1 MLEFL
6 QNIIVAVWDFLH
18 STWQLTLFSFGGLDL
33 TLKTITLILLAV
45 WALFFTAK
53 KFSKILSEKI
63 LANRQVEPG
72 LRYSLGTLFRYV
84 YLSIGL
90 VIIVQTMG
98 VNLTALQTV
107 LGFLSV
113 GIGFGLQNI
122 TNNLVSGIIIMLERP
137 ITIGDRVE
145 VGNLTGNVQKISI
158 RATTIVANDNLS
170 IIVPN
175 SEFIS
180 GKVINWTHINKPV
193 AFRVQVA
200 AAYGD
205 DPERIAAVLLEVARE
220 HSGVCT
226 NPAPSVTFDKFG
238 DSALEFS
245 LWVSTETYIN
255 RPGAL
260 RSELNFAIHTAFR
273 KNRIEIPF
281 PQREIHIK
289 TSGTIGLPSS

>member
-1 MLEFL
+1 MLELL
-6 QNIIVAVWDFLH
+6 QHILGVVWNFVY
-18 STWQLTLFSFGGLDL
+18 SAWELTLFSFGGIDF
-33 TLKTITLILLAV
+33 TVKTVTVIITVV
-45 WALFFTAK
+45 WALFFTSR
-53 KFSKILSEKI
+53 KFSRILSEGI
-63 LANRQVEPG
+63 LARRQVEPG

-84 YLSIGL
+84 YLSVGL
-90 VIIVQTMG
+90 IILVQTMG

-158 RATTIVANDNLS
+158 RATTIVTNDNMS

-200 AAYGD
+200 AAHND
-205 DPERIAAVLLEVARE
+205 DPERIAAVLMEVARE
-220 HSGVCT
+220 HSGVCSD
-226 NPAPSVTFDKFG
+226 PAPSVTFDKFG

-245 LWVSTETYIN
+245 LWVSTITYIN
-255 RPGAL
+255 RPGSL
-260 RSELNFAIHTAFR
+260 RSELNFAIHAAFR
-273 KNRIEIPF
+273 KNRIEIPY

-289 TSGTIGLPSS
+289 TSGVLGLPS